1 MSPLSTIT
9 TLPLLFL
16 LTLPFSV
23 LSAPAPAPQT
33 PAAGTD
39 EILPQYKITFAELNS
54 SRTEMGGTVGLD
66 SILNITVSG
75 VERGNLPVNCLGEW
89 FFPQGTP
96 LNYVELNCTDKN
108 VLVNLNQVG
117 GEHAGVQIA
126 VGVSVEG
133 QDGARARWG
142 TNTSNATEWA
152 CEGAVG
158 GVCRLILPEVRI
170 DSVSLKGPMVPA
182 KAGDGKEET

>member
-9 TLPLLFL
+9 AIPLLFL

-39 EILPQYKITFAELNS
+39 EILPQYKITFAQLKS
-54 SRTEMGGTVGLD
+54 SRTEISSTVGLD

-75 VERGNLPVNCLGEW
+75 VERG
-89 FFPQGTP
+89 TP
-96 LNYVELNCTDKN
+96 LNYVALNCTDKN

-117 GEHAGVQIA
+117 GEHAGVQLA
-126 VGVSVEG
+126 VGVSVE
-133 QDGARARWG
+133 
-142 TNTSNATEWA
+142 
-152 CEGAVG
+152 
-158 GVCRLILPEVRI
+158 
-170 DSVSLKGPMVPA
+170 
-182 KAGDGKEET
+182 